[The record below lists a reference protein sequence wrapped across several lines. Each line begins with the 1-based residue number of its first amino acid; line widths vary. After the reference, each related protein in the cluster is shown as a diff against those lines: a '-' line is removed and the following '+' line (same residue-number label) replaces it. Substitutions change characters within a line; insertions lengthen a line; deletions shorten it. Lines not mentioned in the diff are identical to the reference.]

1 MEKLG
6 KNTNALNWFEIPVT
20 DVARAKKFYETI
32 FDIEMFTMD
41 MMGMQ
46 MVMFPSESPKSGG
59 ALVKSH
65 DHKPSTEGSVIY
77 LNGNPNLQLVL
88 DKIENAGGKVTLQK
102 TDIGEENG
110 FMAFFIDTEGNLMG
124 VHSNQ

>member
-1 MEKLG
+1 MEKLS
-6 KNTNALNWFEIPVT
+6 KNTNALNWFEISVT

-32 FDIEMFTMD
+32 FEIEMFTMD

-59 ALVKSH
+59 ALVKSP

-102 TDIGEENG
+102 TNIGEENG
-110 FMAFFIDTEGNLMG
+110 FMAFFIDTEGNLVG